1 MSRKKTKKKL
11 IRIKKEFQEWLQSG
25 SLRCSDEEYKEILIY
40 YINTLNNI
48 IDEICA

>member
-11 IRIKKEFQEWLQSG
+11 IRIKKEFQEWLERDYKQYN
-25 SLRCSDEEYKEILIY
+25 DEEYKETLIY
-40 YINTLNNI
+40 YLNTLNNI